1 MKLDDVYKEWIHV
14 KARQVKLSSLSTYQ
28 LIYLRKL
35 APAFGDMEIEQ
46 LNKKIIVPFLNDLV
60 DTAGLSVKSCNDIL
74 IVLKMLIRF
83 ADEDLD
89 LEVHNITWKMIWP
102 SKNKIAAQKLER
114 YSPAEYKKIVDYALE
129 NPSPRNLGI
138 LLTICSGMRVG
149 EVCALQWED
158 IDLTNKTIHVCKTL
172 QRVYVPDNE
181 GVFGKAR
188 THIEI
193 GTPKTSNSD
202 RYIPILKNILPM
214 VKKFAAVCNP
224 NYYVCTCDEHYTEPR
239 TLRNYYKE
247 FILEKVKLDHCIKY
261 HGLRHTFATTLIEN
275 KIDVKTVSTILGH
288 SDVSTTLNIYVHP
301 SNEAKTDAVNL
312 GLRRIFK

>member
-1 MKLDDVYKEWIHV
+1 MKLDDVYKEWVHV

-28 LIYLRKL
+28 LIYIKKL
-35 APAFGDMEIEQ
+35 APAFGDMEIEL
-46 LNKKIIVPFLNDLV
+46 LNKKNIVPFLNDLM
-60 DTAGLSVKSCNDIL
+60 DTFGLSVKSCNDIL

-83 ADEDLD
+83 ADEELD

-172 QRVYVPDNE
+172 QRVYVPDDD
-181 GVFGKAR
+181 GIFGKAR

-239 TLRNYYKE
+239 TLRNYYE
-247 FILEKVKLDHCIKY
+247 RFILEKVKLDHCIKY

-275 KIDVKTVSTILGH
+275 KIDVKTVSAILGH

-312 GLRRIFK
+312 GLKRIFR